1 MSTHFLHFKF
11 LLNLLEGQNL
21 LFRNKDSLLREN
33 SLMVISHSLNFVQ
46 LLPMVKQE
54 NNITLYILQKS
65 DLPQTNTA
73 GLETR
78 TYTSHVQDLPRL
90 SEKPVTKNGTGV
102 ADSPSYVTSLHGVEW
117 SEVKWSEVAQSCLTL
132 CDPMDC
138 SPPASSVHGI
148 FQARILEWVA
158 ISFSRGSSRPRGQTW
173 VSCIAGRCFTIWA
186 TREVSSCNS
195 INYIWHF
202 RSFLYVLL
210 SFLKGELQIDWSVC
224 SQGLG
229 CNKEVHHKW
238 VQQEEECDRSAK
250 GRPGQGYGG
259 LCMIL
264 LGSTILNIETVHLC
278 VLWKTKHFRH
288 WDI

>member
-1 MSTHFLHFKF
+1 MSAHFLHFKF

-21 LFRNKDSLLREN
+21 LFRDKDSLLREN

-78 TYTSHVQDLPRL
+78 TYTSYIQDLPRL

-117 SEVKWSEVAQSCLTL
+117 SEVKLLSRVWL

-158 ISFSRGSSRPRGQTW
+158 ISFSRGSSWPG
-173 VSCIAGRCFTIWA
+173 VKPGSPA
-186 TREVSSCNS
+186 
-195 INYIWHF
+195 
-202 RSFLYVLL
+202 
-210 SFLKGELQIDWSVC
+210 LQADA
-224 SQGLG
+224 LPF
-229 CNKEVHHKW
+229 EP
-238 VQQEEECDRSAK
+238 
-250 GRPGQGYGG
+250 PG
-259 LCMIL
+259 
-264 LGSTILNIETVHLC
+264 
-278 VLWKTKHFRH
+278 K
-288 WDI
+288 